1 MGSWVLTRYDDC
13 KYVLRNPKLFALDK
27 RRVEDQ
33 SDTMSRLQSDVQK
46 NLQSLDPPPENR
58 PIRSLMMKAFN
69 SQDIANIRQEVREHI
84 KEIFDKLTPNTEFDF
99 MKEVSAPLSL
109 RHTIRSS

>member
-1 MGSWVLTRYDDC
+1 
-13 KYVLRNPKLFALDK
+13 
-27 RRVEDQ
+27 
-33 SDTMSRLQSDVQK
+33 
-46 NLQSLDPPPENR
+46 
-58 PIRSLMMKAFN
+58 MKAFN